1 MYSNKYKKKW
11 KKDKKSTQEIENTC
25 NFVEKPDEF
34 TEELIGWLFKELE
47 HKKVE
52 YPYIEPT
59 IQDAETIEKETKK
72 ENDKYL
78 DLYKKFNEVND
89 AATQQKKDIEVTYL
103 IDDIKGADNP
113 VNNTFKTD
121 PEDIFI
127 NDNLFDDFD
136 QNNKKDIKMA
146 PDDILHEKKLNQN
159 DVLFEELPT
168 RPVRHQIIKPN
179 QKLELVAGKIKKKYA
194 R

>member
-34 TEELIGWLFKELE
+34 TEELIGRLFKDLE
-47 HKKVE
+47 HKKVKN
-52 YPYIEPT
+52 PYVELT

-72 ENDKYL
+72 ENDKFL
-78 DLYKKFNEVND
+78 DPYKKFNEVND
-89 AATQQKKDIEVTYL
+89 AATQQKKDNEVTYL
-103 IDDIKGADNP
+103 IDDIKGEDNP

-127 NDNLFDDFD
+127 NDNLFDAFD
-136 QNNKKDIKMA
+136 QNNKKDVKMA
-146 PDDILHEKKLNQN
+146 PDEILHEKNLNQN

-168 RPVRHQIIKPN
+168 RPVKHQIIKPN

>member
-1 MYSNKYKKKW
+1 MKKK
-11 KKDKKSTQEIENTC
+11 DEKSTQEIENTC

-52 YPYIEPT
+52 YPYVEPT

-113 VNNTFKTD
+113 ANNTFKTD

-146 PDDILHEKKLNQN
+146 PDDILQEKKLNQN